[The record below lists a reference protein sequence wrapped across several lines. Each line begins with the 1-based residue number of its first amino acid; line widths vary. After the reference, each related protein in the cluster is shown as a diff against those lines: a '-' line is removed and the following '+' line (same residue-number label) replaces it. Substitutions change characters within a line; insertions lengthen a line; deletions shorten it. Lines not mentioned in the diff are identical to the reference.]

1 LLKKYFYKK
10 IKFSKMKKIFLFI
23 SSCLLI
29 SSSFAQNGLEHI
41 IVEKYYISN
50 ENDANA
56 DAIGGTLPVGSVTYR
71 VYVDMAPGYNFQAAF
86 GLANQ
91 ELRIETTTLFF
102 NNTDFGNTTPIF
114 SKSAAANNTVMLDSW
129 LSVGAACMGNFGVL
143 KTDDNGLL
151 TNINDCSGCG
161 PVSQVLLGNDPEAG
175 IPLTVQDGLLAGTPL
190 SAFLLGLET
199 IINVFGA
206 ESVGNLFSTTNGS
219 WAAFG
224 GAVGPDAATNRVLIG
239 QFTTD
244 GTFSFRLNIQLG
256 TPSGGTERY
265 VSSNPTASDIEFS
278 ELIYNSSVLT
288 NLNWEKKNNPTT
300 IFKIYPNPIN
310 DNFFVELESK
320 EKYSKNNTVTI
331 STIEGATIYSKEFE
345 INSEIQT
352 EQIDFNKFSK
362 GVYLIKLNLGGVIST
377 KKLIKI

>member
-1 LLKKYFYKK
+1 
-10 IKFSKMKKIFLFI
+10 MKKILLFI

-50 ENDANA
+50 ANDANA

-102 NNTDFGNTTPIF
+102 NNMDFGNTTPTF

-129 LSVGAACMGNFGVL
+129 LSVGAACVGNFGVL

-190 SAFLLGLET
+190 SVTSVGLGT
-199 IINVFGA
+199 IINVFGF

-219 WAAFG
+219 WAALN

-244 GTFSFRLNIQLG
+244 GVFSFKLNLQIG
-256 TPSGGTERY
+256 TPSGGVERY

-320 EKYSKNNTVTI
+320 EKYSKNNTITI

-345 INSEIQT
+345 VNSEIQT

-362 GVYLIKLNLGGVIST
+362 GVYVIKLNLGGVIST